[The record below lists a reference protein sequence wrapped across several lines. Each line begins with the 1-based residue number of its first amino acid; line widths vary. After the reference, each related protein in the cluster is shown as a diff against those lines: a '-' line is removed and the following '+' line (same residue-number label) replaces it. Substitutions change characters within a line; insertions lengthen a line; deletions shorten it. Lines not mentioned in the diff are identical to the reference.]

1 MTAVPQQ
8 AQTPDPATLA
18 LEMLAPGGLEDPY
31 PLYARAL
38 ETGPVLDVGDGLFLV
53 AGYDAV
59 NRALRNPAF
68 GVTGAQSSPEDHE
81 DHDAHDAVG
90 LLARSVLENDPPEHT
105 RMRALMN
112 SVFTP
117 RRIAA
122 YEPMV
127 AAVTGELL
135 DAFAES
141 GADGAPVD
149 FMTAFASPL
158 PLTVICE
165 MLGVPAADRHLFRT
179 LAADLTIA
187 LEFVADPAVLLP
199 ADAAAVRLAGYFG
212 ELVAER
218 RAHPRESEDLV
229 GALLAARDAGDGR
242 LSEAELLANLTLLLV
257 AGFETTTDLLGNGL
271 RLLFDH
277 PDVAADLRSGRVE
290 VGPFVEEVL
299 RYESPVQVTSRV
311 VHADGQELAGVP
323 LPRGARLVLLIGAAN
338 RDPARYPDPERFDP
352 TRAVSRPLSFGAG
365 PHVCIGNGLA
375 RLEAAVAFPLLLS
388 RFPHLAPADPPPTRR
403 DRVVLRGHATFPVR
417 TGEAAPRA

>member
-1 MTAVPQQ
+1 MTAAPQQ
-8 AQTPDPATLA
+8 AQTPDPAALA
-18 LEMLAPGGLEDPY
+18 LEMLAPGGREDPY

-38 ETGPVLDVGDGLFLV
+38 EMGPVLDVGGGLYLV
-53 AGYDAV
+53 TGYDAV

-68 GVTGAQSSPEDHE
+68 GVTGAQASPEDR
-81 DHDAHDAVG
+81 DAHDAIG

-127 AAVTGELL
+127 AEVVGELL
-135 DAFAES
+135 DSLAES

-187 LEFVADPAVLLP
+187 LEFVADPAMLLP

-212 ELVAER
+212 DLVAER

-242 LSEAELLANLTLLLV
+242 LSEGELLANLTLLLV

-277 PDVAADLRSGRVE
+277 PEAAAGLRAGRIE

-299 RYESPVQVTSRV
+299 RYESPVQLTSRI

-323 LPRGARLVLLIGAAN
+323 LPRGAQLVLLVGAAN

-352 TRAVSRPLSFGAG
+352 TRTASRPLSFGAG
-365 PHVCIGNGLA
+365 AHVCIGNGLA
-375 RLEAAVAFPLLLS
+375 RLEAAVAFPLLLA
-388 RFPHLAPADPPPTRR
+388 RFPHLAPADTPPTRR
-403 DRVVLRGHATFPVR
+403 DRVVLRGHGTFPVR
-417 TGEAAPRA
+417 VTQGVPVA

>member
-1 MTAVPQQ
+1 MTAAPQQ
-8 AQTPDPATLA
+8 AQTPDPAALA
-18 LEMLAPGGLEDPY
+18 LEMLAPGGREDPY

-38 ETGPVLDVGDGLFLV
+38 EAGPVLDVGGGLYLV
-53 AGYDAV
+53 CGYDAV

-68 GVTGAQSSPEDHE
+68 GVTGAQASPEDR
-81 DHDAHDAVG
+81 DAHDAIS

-117 RRIAA
+117 RRVAA

-127 AAVTGELL
+127 AAVVGELL
-135 DAFAES
+135 DGLAAS

-187 LEFVADPAVLLP
+187 LEFVADPAALLP
-199 ADAAAVRLAGYFG
+199 ADAAAVRLAGYFRD
-212 ELVAER
+212 LVAER

-229 GALLAARDAGDGR
+229 GALLAARDSDDGR
-242 LSEAELLANLTLLLV
+242 LSEGELLANLTLLLV

-277 PDVAADLRSGRVE
+277 PEAAAGLRSGRIA
-290 VGPFVEEVL
+290 VGSFVEEVL
-299 RYESPVQVTSRV
+299 RYESPVQLTTRI
-311 VHADGQELAGVP
+311 VHADGQELAGVA
-323 LPRGARLVLLIGAAN
+323 LPRGAQLVLLIGAAN
-338 RDPARYPDPERFDP
+338 RDPARYADPGRFDP
-352 TRAVSRPLSFGAG
+352 ARTAIRPLSFGAG
-365 PHVCIGNGLA
+365 AHVCIGNGLA

-388 RFPHLAPADPPPTRR
+388 RFPDLAPGPTPPTRR
-403 DRVVLRGHATFPVR
+403 DRVVLRGHGTFPVLV
-417 TGEAAPRA
+417 TPGAPAA

>member
-1 MTAVPQQ
+1 MTAAPQQ
-8 AQTPDPATLA
+8 APTPDPAALA
-18 LEMLAPGGLEDPY
+18 LEMLAPGGREDPY

-38 ETGPVLDVGDGLFLV
+38 RMGPVLDVGGGLYLV
-53 AGYDAV
+53 CGYDAV

-68 GVTGAQSSPEDHE
+68 GVTGAQASPEDRE
-81 DHDAHDAVG
+81 AHDAIG

-127 AAVTGELL
+127 ASVAGELL
-135 DAFAES
+135 DALAAS

-149 FMTAFASPL
+149 FMTGFASPL

-179 LAADLTIA
+179 LASDLTIA
-187 LEFVADPAVLLP
+187 LEFVADPAALLP
-199 ADAAAVRLAGYFG
+199 ADAAAARLAGYFRD
-212 ELVAER
+212 LVAER
-218 RAHPRESEDLV
+218 RAHPRDAGDLV
-229 GALLAARDAGDGR
+229 GALLAARDAEDGR
-242 LSEAELLANLTLLLV
+242 LSEGELLANLTLLLV

-271 RLLFDH
+271 RLLFEH
-277 PDVAADLRSGRVE
+277 PEAAAGLRSGRIG

-299 RYESPVQVTSRV
+299 RYESPVQLTTRI
-311 VHADGQELAGVP
+311 VHADGQEVAGVP
-323 LPRGARLVLLIGAAN
+323 VPRGAQLVLLVGAAN
-338 RDPARYPDPERFDP
+338 RDPARYPGPGRFDP
-352 TRAVSRPLSFGAG
+352 ARTASRPLSFGAG
-365 PHVCIGNGLA
+365 AHVCIGNGLA

-388 RFPHLAPADPPPTRR
+388 RFPHLGPAATAPTRR
-403 DRVVLRGHATFPVR
+403 DRVVLRGHAAFPVLLAP
-417 TGEAAPRA
+417 EAPRT